1 MNLAATHTPVSI
13 SHGVNCFA
21 FEWRVETA
29 IISCICW
36 APNLASCLCCDWTG
50 GQIAAEEE
58 EESQC
63 EKEPVWREVNRRDHR
78 RRPGQRGVPQQG
90 QDLGQGEGADSTGWH
105 GDRHGVSSAS
115 RGVSVCVC
123 VMSLQGS
130 SCHQCRQKTLD
141 TKTICRSGFCVG
153 AKGQFCGPCLK
164 NRYGEDVCTVLLDPV
179 SADKRKTN
187 QQFSCLNILTL
198 LQETQ
203 QNITYQTQHSIM
215 WLLMICRF
223 LPLLM
228 MFMFKNNI
236 HINNNSLTLLYILI
250 LILAFTIAISE
261 VCNLK

>member
-1 MNLAATHTPVSI
+1 MYMLSSRFSWLSVLWLDRWTNRCRGRGGVTAWGRASLTWGPSTRSQKTTWATWRTAARTRSGT
-13 SHGVNCFA
+13 
-21 FEWRVETA
+21 
-29 IISCICW
+29 
-36 APNLASCLCCDWTG
+36 
-50 GQIAAEEE
+50 
-58 EESQC
+58 
-63 EKEPVWREVNRRDHR
+63 R
-78 RRPGQRGVPQQG
+78 RRCGPNRLDAGGR
-90 QDLGQGEGADSTGWH
+90 H
-105 GDRHGVSSAS
+105 GDSSAS

-179 SADKRKTN
+179 SADKRETN
-187 QQFSCLNILTL
+187 QHFSCLNIPTS

-215 WLLMICRF
+215 WLLMICLF

-228 MFMFKNNI
+228 MVMFNNYI

-250 LILAFTIAISE
+250 LILA
-261 VCNLK
+261 